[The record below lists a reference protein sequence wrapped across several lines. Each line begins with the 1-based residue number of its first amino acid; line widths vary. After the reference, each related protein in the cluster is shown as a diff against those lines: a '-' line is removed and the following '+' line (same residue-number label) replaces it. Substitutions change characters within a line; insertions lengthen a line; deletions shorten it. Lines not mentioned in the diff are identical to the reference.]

1 MNEFKQNLYTIR
13 ELNKVS
19 KDEKLSKSFQSYSCI
34 YNLIRAG
41 KIPVTKAGNRY
52 LLRIYDIEQ
61 SLLSNSAPVVNRI
74 RRIN

>member
-1 MNEFKQNLYTIR
+1 MGDYKTNLYTIR

-19 KDEKLSKSFQSYSCI
+19 KAEHLSKSFQSYSCI

-41 KIPVTKAGNRY
+41 RVPVAKAGNRY

-61 SLLSNSAPVVNRI
+61 ALLSDSVPVVNGI